1 MFTNLNLS
9 KIDFMKFKIFTFL
22 VLLSTF
28 SWAQAPKITSFS
40 PTSAEVGDTV
50 SITGSN
56 FDTTAANNIVYFGA
70 TKTNVLTASFG
81 TLTVTVPVGA
91 STAPI
96 SVTNQCD
103 LTAYSG
109 TH

>member
-50 SITGSN
+50 TITGSN
-56 FDTTAANNIVYFGA
+56 FDATAANNIVYFGG
-70 TKTNVLTASFG
+70 VEGIVEASSSSQ
-81 TLTVTVPVGA
+81 LIVTVPKHTSHA
-91 STAPI
+91 H
-96 SVTNQCD
+96 
-103 LTAYSG
+103 L
-109 TH
+109 HL